1 MANFVSPFEKWGSR
15 RCRSHDTTLHYDFS
29 KKILFIA
36 AKDAFYLISRLD
48 GRVVQGK
55 ADSNTQMM
63 TKDESDPT
71 QLWVTSDYGQQ
82 LINVGT
88 NLPFQAHEGRSW
100 IWDEEGKVL
109 IDARKP
115 NKVANF
121 KFIVFNISFISVS
134 VI

>member
-1 MANFVSPFEKWGSR
+1 MSGSEKVQKPAYLIFEWSPKYLCTIISA
-15 RCRSHDTTLHYDFS
+15 
-29 KKILFIA
+29 KIFLFIT

-63 TKDESDPT
+63 TKDDSDPT

-88 NLPFQAHEGRSW
+88 NLPFQANEGRSW
-100 IWDEEGKVL
+100 IWDQEGKVL

-115 NKVANF
+115 NKVG
-121 KFIVFNISFISVS
+121 
-134 VI
+134 

>member
-1 MANFVSPFEKWGSR
+1 MPPNFSS
-15 RCRSHDTTLHYDFS
+15 
-29 KKILFIA
+29 KILFIT

-115 NKVANF
+115 NKVGTYSCN
-121 KFIVFNISFISVS
+121 KITKT
-134 VI
+134 